1 MEVDTRPF
9 GSRSSTE
16 PEGALAGAAA
26 EHLARASRTAAGL
39 AAPRVAARARGIEAY
54 ERDGRWDLVAGE
66 LELGRMTAQAPS
78 RRGAAVLVGWT
89 PQARVVEL
97 SERLAALGTAVQELP
112 PPATAEAPTLLVGP
126 RAGRSLRPLVDTYGT
141 VPYADVDPA
150 IFAGLSY
157 VLMFGV
163 MFGDVGHGLIL
174 AALGVALRLTHRPAL
189 ASARR
194 VWSLIVAAG
203 LAGVGGGILY
213 GEMFGPTGLVPELW
227 LRPLDQPEKLLV
239 AGVIAG
245 SVLLGV
251 SYVIGMANRWREG
264 GAARL
269 LYASS
274 GIAGTS
280 LYLGAG
286 AIVTGI
292 VAGSPAV
299 QVAGARRSPPD
310 WSSCSWASS
319 ARRAAARPASCR
331 RWSSSSTRSCGR
343 PRTPFPSPGWPPSG

>member
-1 MEVDTRPF
+1 M
-9 GSRSSTE
+9 
-16 PEGALAGAAA
+16 
-26 EHLARASRTAAGL
+26 
-39 AAPRVAARARGIEAY
+39 
-54 ERDGRWDLVAGE
+54 
-66 LELGRMTAQAPS
+66 
-78 RRGAAVLVGWT
+78 
-89 PQARVVEL
+89 
-97 SERLAALGTAVQELP
+97 
-112 PPATAEAPTLLVGP
+112 GP
-126 RAGRSLRPLVDTYGT
+126 RSGRALRPLVDTYGT

-245 SVLLGV
+245 SVLLGI

-264 GAARL
+264 GTARL
-269 LYASS
+269 SYASS

-280 LYLGAG
+280 LYLGAAAIIAG
-286 AIVTGI
+286 VVTGSPPVQMAGGATVAAGLVLLFAGFLAASGGGPSGVLEAVVELFDTIVRTAANALSFTRLAAFGLTHATIGSIVWTATLALWNAGGPGLPAAIVVFIAGNALAFGLEAL
-292 VAGSPAV
+292 VAALQALRLEYYELFS
-299 QVAGARRSPPD
+299 RIFSRE
-310 WSSCSWASS
+310 
-319 ARRAAARPASCR
+319 
-331 RWSSSSTRSCGR
+331 GR
-343 PRTPFPSPGWPPSG
+343 PFAPWCLTVIDEVEP